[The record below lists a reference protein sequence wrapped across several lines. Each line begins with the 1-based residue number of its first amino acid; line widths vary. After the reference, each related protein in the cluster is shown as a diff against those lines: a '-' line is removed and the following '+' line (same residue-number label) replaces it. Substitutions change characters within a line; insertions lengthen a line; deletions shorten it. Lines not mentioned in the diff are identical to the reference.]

1 MIRTMKPLLCLLTLV
16 TGIAPAWVLGVKF
29 D

>member
-1 MIRTMKPLLCLLTLV
+1 MKPLLCLLTLV